1 MVMDYRHIVKR
12 WRFNKFV
19 LFLLFFLCFSACG
32 IFGADKVEINTASL
46 EQLDEIMGIGPALA
60 QRIIEARPFASIDDL
75 LRVKGIGEKTLQKIK
90 DQGLAYIETQAII
103 LAEPIVPPQDIVIP
117 TVYPMGIVF
126 SKVLPSP
133 DGPDTKEWFELY
145 NTNSESVDLSGWK
158 VYDRQGKTT
167 TYIFPVGSVI
177 KKSLTFKR
185 ADTKITLNNDSDGL
199 ILEDPN
205 GSIVDE
211 MSYSDAKQGQIY
223 GRDSKPE
230 VVMGQTKE
238 YNNLEKTLLAGELES
253 ENPFPFILILSISK
267 SFSEARVGSKLLYF
281 PL

>member
-1 MVMDYRHIVKR
+1 MKKFLFLIIAFLIFPY
-12 WRFNKFV
+12 FV
-19 LFLLFFLCFSACG
+19 LAS
-32 IFGADKVEINTASL
+32 DKVEINTASL
-46 EQLDEIMGIGPALA
+46 EQLDTLIGIGPTYA
-60 QRIIEARPFASIDDL
+60 QRITDARPFSSVDDL
-75 LRVKGIGEKTLQKIK
+75 IRVKGIGEKTLQKIK
-90 DQGLAYIETQAII
+90 DQGLAYAETQAII

-167 TYIFPVGSVI
+167 TYVFPVGSVI

-199 ILEDPN
+199 VLEDPN

-253 ENPFPFILILSISK
+253 ENPFPFILILSILTSII
-267 SFSEARVGSKLLYF
+267 LLVIFIKYVRTQSLQNNKG
-281 PL
+281 P